1 MVQDLPSFLSDG
13 SDAPLVKNA
22 PEAVAERRSLSEAN
36 GLHFER
42 GAYHPVTGTASKG
55 RMNTAAVTLSIDLIV
70 SMIRYGSL
78 RLDALSPSLRARIEA
93 FEAGQKEEGEAEH
106 DETGEGYQGES

>member
-1 MVQDLPSFLSDG
+1 MVQGLPSLLSDG

-42 GAYHPVTGTASKG
+42 GAYHPVTGTASERRK
-55 RMNTAAVTLSIDLIV
+55 MTAVTLSIDLIV
-70 SMIRYGSL
+70 AAIRYGSL
-78 RLDALSPSLRARIEA
+78 RLDALSPELQERIEA
-93 FEAGQKEEGEAEH
+93 HERGEEEGEGETED
-106 DETGEGYQGES
+106 DEV